1 MTAYTHE
8 ERMAINTIRNSMR
21 SKPEIISHI
30 MEGGS
35 YAMAERVLLKAR
47 DELAQLLEVNRA
59 FVAAAS
65 VLAEQ
70 QKTSN
75 LKTSRGIAEGTGEP
89 S

>member
-1 MTAYTHE
+1 MNEETKPRAVSYTYE
-8 ERMAINTIRNSMR
+8 ERMAINTIRKAMR
-21 SKPEIISHI
+21 SKPEIVSVI

-65 VLAEQ
+65 TLAKQ
-70 QKTSN
+70 QKEN
-75 LKTSRGIAEGTGEP
+75 EE
-89 S
+89 